1 MLRKIEETRRLA
13 DKMKK
18 ARRQNEEKLEQM
30 QIRDQLATTEKLEKQ
45 IRVLEQRKERAVY
58 QEVQQ
63 KKLKEGVRKETEK
76 VKEELVKNKGLI
88 EQQSLIEM

>member
-45 IRVLEQRKERAVY
+45 IRVLEQRKEHAVY
-58 QEVQQ
+58 QELQQ
-63 KKLKEGVRKETEK
+63 KKLKDGVRKETEK
-76 VKEELVKNKGLI
+76 VKEELVKNKEFI
-88 EQQSLIEM
+88 AQQSLIEM

>member
-63 KKLKEGVRKETEK
+63 NKLKDGVRKETEK
-76 VKEELVKNKGLI
+76 VKEELVKNKEFI
-88 EQQSLIEM
+88 AQQSLIEM

>member
-63 KKLKEGVRKETEK
+63 KKLKDGVRKETEK
-76 VKEELVKNKGLI
+76 VKEELIKNKQLI
-88 EQQSLIEM
+88 A